1 MSADYIFMSNNETMN
16 AIDAELTSRFDQ
28 EASNYDASRS
38 DVFFNELE
46 GRVVEDWTLGGRES
60 RGLDIACG
68 TGRLTTSLAHCCE
81 EVVAGDIS
89 TKTLVI
95 AEEKA
100 RRKGTTNVT
109 FLQVNGRKLPFSEN
123 TFDTIICF
131 NFLHLIPNDQ
141 KGVFMSEFARV
152 LKPGGKLLVEL
163 KSPFYGLF
171 LALLRYSRRL
181 RIIPRKCFFSG
192 HDRWLFG
199 YYKKG
204 RVVGVGFPLFSDL
217 ARIFGKNVI
226 RKLSLAL
233 GRIPVIQFLCY
244 AIIFELYN
252 NKQN

>member
-1 MSADYIFMSNNETMN
+1 MSDNEIIN

-28 EASNYDASRS
+28 GASNYDASHS

-46 GRVVEDWTLGGRES
+46 TRVVEDWALGGRES

-68 TGRLTTSLAHCCE
+68 TGRLTISLAHCCE

-89 TKTLVI
+89 ANMLTI
-95 AEEKA
+95 AQEKI
-100 RRKGTTNVT
+100 RRRGVTNVT
-109 FLQVNGRKLPFSEN
+109 FQQVSGRKLSFSEN

-141 KGVFMSEFARV
+141 KGEFMSEFARV
-152 LKPGGKLLVEL
+152 LKPGGKLIVEL

-181 RIIPRKCFFSG
+181 RIIPRKCFFPG
-192 HDRWLFG
+192 QDRWLFG
-199 YYKKG
+199 GYKKG

-226 RKLSLAL
+226 KKLSLAL

-252 NKQN
+252 DKQN